1 VLGHGLPLRGQG
13 FQGLLAVQPQFDQQA
28 PCCGSGASDATPTVR
43 VRHPIAQAIRLRETL
58 ALPWREVAR
67 VMGFNTGK
75 VLAWWHRYQAEGGS
89 GLVSKK
95 PGRAF
100 LSGRILSMQQEWA
113 VRTVVTHQT
122 PAARGLPF
130 ALWSRRAV
138 RDLIQA
144 EYGIEMPI
152 RTVGE
157 YLKRWGFKPQR
168 PGRQV
173 LQ

>member
-1 VLGHGLPLRGQG
+1 
-13 FQGLLAVQPQFDQQA
+13 
-28 PCCGSGASDATPTVR
+28 
-43 VRHPIAQAIRLRETL
+43 
-58 ALPWREVAR
+58 
-67 VMGFNTGK
+67 
-75 VLAWWHRYQAEGGS
+75 
-89 GLVSKK
+89 
-95 PGRAF
+95 
-100 LSGRILSMQQEWA
+100 
-113 VRTVVTHQT
+113 
-122 PAARGLPF
+122 
-130 ALWSRRAV
+130 LWSRRAV